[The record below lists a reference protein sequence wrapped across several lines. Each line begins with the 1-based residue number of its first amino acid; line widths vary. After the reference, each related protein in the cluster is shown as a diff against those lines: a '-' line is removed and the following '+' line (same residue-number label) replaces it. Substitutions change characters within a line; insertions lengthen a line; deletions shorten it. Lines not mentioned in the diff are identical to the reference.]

1 MSCIYRSDA
10 LEVGDYIISVNGIK
24 TAYLRHDE
32 IISLIKNAEESVI
45 LEVEY
50 ELPEPRRCRSVNIHH
65 SVVLEIHILVCH
77 LNNSN

>member
-1 MSCIYRSDA
+1 M
-10 LEVGDYIISVNGIK
+10 GDYIISVNGIK

-50 ELPEPRRCRSVNIHH
+50 ELPEPRMSHISLNATKCRPHVFLDNFNFACD
-65 SVVLEIHILVCH
+65 ECWF
-77 LNNSN
+77 